1 MLHPFNCLRAKSKS
15 FLNSPT
21 ESVSPGGWPMMLW
34 MNEHF
39 ANLIHKKMGSW
50 NPHSHHGRRGPS
62 HHGLS
67 TETAWRAQTLP
78 PPSRNRAGVS
88 TESRRW
94 KSLPRAGS
102 PALTSR
108 TKEGQK
114 EHRSKS
120 KLRPE
125 ERMGNYVQLRRTG
138 VFSEWHPSQEFLKIL
153 MYGKTNTIL

>member
-1 MLHPFNCLRAKSKS
+1 MNISQTLLIRKWGAGT
-15 FLNSPT
+15 PT
-21 ESVSPGGWPMMLW
+21 PTTV
-34 MNEHF
+34 
-39 ANLIHKKMGSW
+39 
-50 NPHSHHGRRGPS
+50 RRGPS

-78 PPSRNRAGVS
+78 PPSRNRAGIS
-88 TESRRW
+88 IESRRW
-94 KSLPRAGS
+94 TSRRAGS

-125 ERMGNYVQLRRTG
+125 ERMGNYLCSAEANRRSLRMTSRPGT
-138 VFSEWHPSQEFLKIL
+138 LKITL
-153 MYGKTNTIL
+153 PTERKKSQFIKRKP